1 MLGAFLLLRREML
14 DELGGFDEGFR
25 LYGEDIDLCYRA
37 KQAGWERWFVPQA
50 AVRHAH
56 AAVTDR
62 RFLTRQTLWHWR
74 SIARFVRKHPER
86 LRNI

>member
-1 MLGAFLLLRREML
+1 
-14 DELGGFDEGFR
+14 
-25 LYGEDIDLCYRA
+25 
-37 KQAGWERWFVPQA
+37 VPQA

-56 AAVTDR
+56 AAVTDN

-86 LRNI
+86 LRRL